1 MAPNCLLS
9 WADDTHR
16 HSSRFGHRSLPQ
28 LIISL
33 ICTLQIT
40 ARSENYTHVRLGT
53 MRCLFFFLQSFL
65 NNFIFTVVSNSRL
78 FPYVRWPNGAKG
90 WNFCWVI
97 SVKTTTFHF
106 TWCWIRANEEI
117 ERKAESLEKTS
128 KIDLKLTL
136 EFYIFL
142 SSARDTTSESNFFNL
157 QTHNEYSGRNEK
169 FISSE
174 EREAREMSA
183 KKAQNWVFRCFLMA
197 FELIK
202 FSRLETFELCC
213 CAHNMDAESLLVAQ
227 QRR

>member
-1 MAPNCLLS
+1 MLKRRYIIAADGTELFVILS
-9 WADDTHR
+9 RR
-16 HSSRFGHRSLPQ
+16 HSSSFVKIWSSFTSSTHHLSHMY
-28 LIISL
+28 
-33 ICTLQIT
+33 IT
-40 ARSENYTHVRLGT
+40 DYSEIRKLHTCETGNDE
-53 MRCLFFFLQSFL
+53 MFIFFLQSFL

-78 FPYVRWPNGAKG
+78 FPYVRWPDGAKG

-136 EFYIFL
+136 EFYISL

-169 FISSE
+169 FISRG
-174 EREAREMSA
+174 ERGERNECEKST
-183 KKAQNWVFRCFLMA
+183 KLSFSLFLNG
-197 FELIK
+197 LW
-202 FSRLETFELCC
+202 
-213 CAHNMDAESLLVAQ
+213 AH
-227 QRR
+227 